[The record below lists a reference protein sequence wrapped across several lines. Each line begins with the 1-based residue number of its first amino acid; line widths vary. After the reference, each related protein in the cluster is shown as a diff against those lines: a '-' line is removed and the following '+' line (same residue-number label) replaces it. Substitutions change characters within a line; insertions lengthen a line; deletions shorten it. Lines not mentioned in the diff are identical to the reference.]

1 MQWLQSMTCA
11 MRIISNWRAW
21 SSGIGSC
28 MRTLRPA
35 AVQLP
40 KQGSA
45 WSQDCLK
52 SGNRGPLRM
61 MRGLNKV
68 TKYCSNAI
76 RQLCSAMLFNMV
88 QRFSMLFNPFS
99 TLFNTFQLCSTQR
112 FQPFRTLFNAST
124 PFTAVQRN
132 AFQPF

>member
-1 MQWLQSMTCA
+1 
-11 MRIISNWRAW
+11 
-21 SSGIGSC
+21 
-28 MRTLRPA
+28 
-35 AVQLP
+35 
-40 KQGSA
+40 
-45 WSQDCLK
+45 
-52 SGNRGPLRM
+52 M

-112 FQPFRTLFNAST
+112 FSTFSNAVQRFSTL
-124 PFTAVQRN
+124 FTAVQRN